1 MIFERNDYK
10 LITGEIFKNAVISG
24 ANNIANNRVSVDEL
38 NVFPVPDGDTG
49 TNMSLTI
56 GNAKKELNVTDNS
69 LPLSDMSKTVSG
81 ALLRGARGN
90 SGVILSLIFRGLS
103 KGFKECETAD
113 GEQLVAALKKSVKS
127 AYGAVMKPTEGTIL
141 TVIREAQEKAEVA
154 VNDGKTD
161 FVEVF
166 EVAFEGA
173 KEALAK
179 TPEILPVLKKAGV
192 VDAGGAGLVK
202 IFEGMLSVFKNGE
215 IIQSS
220 EATEKPAEKTAT
232 NAAAEWEGEITFTY
246 CTEFIVKKEKDK
258 KDDALSLR
266 SYLETI
272 GDCVVVVDDESIIK
286 VHVHTDN
293 PGKAL
298 QKGLENG
305 SLTNL
310 KIENMREQHEEA
322 KKNAEIENTVQS
334 DDNGEYTPVAPEKEY
349 GFVAVAAGAGI
360 ESLFTDLG
368 ADKVVSG
375 GQTMNP
381 STDDILRAVET
392 TPAKTVFVL
401 PNNKNIIMAAE
412 QTTRFS
418 TRKVVVLQTK
428 SVPMGISAMLV
439 FDPDA
444 DVDTNASNMQAAAD
458 NVGTG
463 SVTFAARDSDYEGHK
478 IKEGEILA
486 LENNKLSFV
495 EQDLE
500 RAVVKL
506 TKQLFKKD
514 SEFVTL
520 IYGEDV
526 NEADAEKVQDAIK
539 AKIPNAEITLIP
551 GGQPVYYYIISVE

>member
-1 MIFERNDYK
+1 MIYK
-10 LITGEIFKNAVISG
+10 VITGDILKQAVISG
-24 ANNIANNRVSVDEL
+24 SNNISNNKQAVDEL

-56 GNAKKELNVTDNS
+56 GNAAKELNVINNANIS
-69 LPLSDMSKTVSG
+69 EVAKTTAG

-90 SGVILSLIFRGLS
+90 SGVILSLIFRGFS
-103 KGFKECETAD
+103 KGFKDCETAD
-113 GEQLVAALKKSVKS
+113 GEQLVEALKKGTKA

-141 TVIREAQEKAEVA
+141 TVVREASEAAEEA
-154 VNDGKTD
+154 VKNGKSD

-166 EVAFEGA
+166 EVAVEGA
-173 KEALAK
+173 KAALAK

-202 IFEGMLSVFKNGE
+202 IFEGMLSVFKDGVVIE
-215 IIQSS
+215 SDTTS
-220 EATEKPAEKTAT
+220 AVAPVEKTAT

-258 KDDALSLR
+258 QDDANKLR
-266 SYLETI
+266 AYLETI

-305 SLTNL
+305 SLINM

-322 KKNAEIENTVQS
+322 KRNAQIESTVQS
-334 DDNGEYTPVAPEKEY
+334 DDNGAYTPVAPENDY
-349 GFVAVAAGAGI
+349 GFVAIAAGEGI
-360 ESLFTDLG
+360 KGLFTDLG
-368 ADKVVSG
+368 ADHVVSG

-381 STDDILRAVET
+381 STDDILRAVEL

-412 QTTRFS
+412 QTTRLA

-428 SVPMGISAMLV
+428 SIPMGISAMLM

-444 DVDTNASNMQAAAD
+444 DADTNADTMQAAAD
-458 NVGTG
+458 AVGSG
-463 SVTFAARDSDYEGHK
+463 SITFAARDSDYEGHK
-478 IKEGEILA
+478 IKQGEILA
-486 LENNKLSFV
+486 LENGKLSFV
-495 EQDLE
+495 EQDTE
-500 RAVVKL
+500 KAVVKL
-506 TKQLFKKD
+506 TKSLFKKE
-514 SEFVTL
+514 SQFVTL

-526 NEADAEKVQDAIK
+526 SEDEAVKTKEALAEK
-539 AKIPNAEITLIP
+539 IPSDAEITLIP